1 MQVKRKNKEDEMIRA
16 KFLVTSVN
24 VSEGEVTLIAVAC
37 GSEENKSFFTY
48 TPSGEIKM
56 SIVNENTLKG
66 FEVGKEY
73 YVDFT
78 KAD

>member
-1 MQVKRKNKEDEMIRA
+1 MVRA

-24 VSEGEVTLIAVAC
+24 VSEGEVTLTAVAC
-37 GSEENKSFFTY
+37 GSEENESFFSA

-56 SIVNENTLKG
+56 GVVNENALKE

-73 YVDFT
+73 YVDFSE
-78 KAD
+78 AI